1 MFLTVWS
8 DCKQQTGTLDA
19 SRTKICLPPPFFF
32 FIEVEDERIA
42 LFRVNLKPSK
52 YAIKKNNV
60 KELER

>member
-1 MFLTVWS
+1 MPS
-8 DCKQQTGTLDA
+8 P
-19 SRTKICLPPPFFF
+19 SFFF